1 MERNTETKTLS
12 FSKGMTNIP
21 SDAIC
26 EDGELLESDGFIY
39 KDGSMV
45 PIQKPVDITGGVPLE
60 GKLVYVHKL
69 ADYRN
74 LITYI
79 EDKERLVCYV
89 NFKNGETEK
98 REENKQ
104 TIDLDAKLLD
114 VKSVGN
120 TLVCATDKGLHYI
133 LCKGHS
139 YSDLGTELPKPK
151 VEFYTDGTTKN
162 WQNEQDELKKD
173 SFMCNLSSFVSTE
186 KGYAHYYP
194 LDTDDVD
201 KSYSLCSTGYL
212 EGDAEHLITEN
223 YNVHKINQDKETD
236 FKNAVIGH
244 VSQMINWVKDKNK
257 FAFPFFVR
265 FALKMF
271 DGSYA
276 RISNPIICYPSIN
289 KNVKFVQMGKKDKGY
304 YTEVD
309 SERGGSG
316 MYMYLIGYSGLFFKA
331 TIDNKDNWSDIIKE
345 LVVFATDDVM
355 PFELN
360 EDWKFKDPMDID
372 NTIYFNGGGSYH
384 ENIVDFRHYLSH
396 KDQHDYPL
404 ASEWLMPVYKTNEKI
419 IKELLEKTQFYKL
432 FSLDLDS
439 KYIDGEWHDSSER
452 SEGVS
457 DINIMDNGVVSTLT
471 EQEQLKVDDY
481 YGWTK
486 LVPSKLFTYN
496 NRLNTVGTARYPFEG
511 FNFFADCKEG
521 VKIEYEYYTHIVN
534 QQIDTWVKSDTSD
547 NVDPMIFT
555 GWLFYPDPYAKEMII
570 MVKGEKKGWHVNL
583 HTHKM
588 LNGAYSFANLPVP
601 GNGIKI
607 SDMDI
612 PTVSGDFEDL
622 NSQIFTSVVNNPF
635 VFEASGDNTVG
646 TGKILGIVANTEAV
660 SQGQFGQYPLLV
672 FTSEGIYGMSVNSEG
687 LYSATYPI
695 SREVCLEN
703 SPLVP
708 TDRLIFFASKKGLMA
723 AIGGSVA
730 CVSEQ
735 LRGRQADPM
744 QYYRLEEGPISL
756 NRVADLSI
764 AKFLVDSFV
773 AYDYRDS
780 LLRIFAKDKSYQ
792 YIYNMVDH
800 TFAVDNSGIMA
811 QSVVNDYPD
820 NLIQDTAGNVYSLT
834 DKPDINEDENLYSG
848 IIITRPMKLGS
859 SMILKSLREIRN
871 IRKTTQGKLTLK
883 VLANNN
889 AGQNWCQ
896 LTSLLGKPWAF
907 FTFEYTLTDFKASD
921 SFQGSVVVV
930 QNRRSLLR
938 GQN

>member
-1 MERNTETKTLS
+1 MEQNTETKTLS

-21 SDAIC
+21 SDTIC
-26 EDGELLESDGFIY
+26 EDGELLESDGIIY

-79 EDKERLVCYV
+79 EDKEQLVCYV

-120 TLVCATDKGLHYI
+120 TLVCATDKGLHYM

-151 VEFYTDGTTKN
+151 VEFYTDGTTDN
-162 WQNEQDELKKD
+162 WQKEQDDLKKD
-173 SFMCNLSSFVSTE
+173 SFVCNIESFVE
-186 KGYAHYYP
+186 LVNRYAFYHRSGDDLHKLY
-194 LDTDDVD
+194 DTDYDQN
-201 KSYSLCSTGYL
+201 KYSFP
-212 EGDAEHLITEN
+212 GDLFFHHS
-223 YNVHKINQDKETD
+223 VKQDKETD
-236 FKNAVIGH
+236 FKNAVVGH

-271 DGSYA
+271 DGSYT
-276 RISNPIICYPSIN
+276 RISNPIICYPSTSRN
-289 KNVKFVQMGKKDKGY
+289 CKFVETGKSSRGY
-304 YTEVD
+304 YEEGYDTKK
-309 SERGGSG
+309 
-316 MYMYLIGYSGLFFKA
+316 YMYHIGYSGLFFKA
-331 TIDNKDNWSDIIKE
+331 IIDNKDNWSDIVKE

-360 EDWKFKDPMDID
+360 EDWKFKDPMETD
-372 NTIYFNGGGSYH
+372 NTIFYNGGGSYH
-384 ENIVDFRHYLSH
+384 ESVVSFRDSTYTGGGYH
-396 KDQHDYPL
+396 PA

-432 FSLDLDS
+432 FSLDFDS

-457 DINIMDNGVVSTLT
+457 DINIIDNGVVSTLT

-481 YGWTK
+481 YGWAK

-588 LNGAYSFANLPVP
+588 LNGAYSFANLPAP
-601 GNGIKI
+601 DNGIKI

-723 AIGGSVA
+723 ASGGSVA

-744 QYYRLEEGPISL
+744 RYYRLEEGPISL

-800 TFAVDNSGIMA
+800 TFAVDNSGIIA
-811 QSVVNDYPD
+811 QAVVNDYPD
-820 NLIQDTAGNVYSLT
+820 NLIQDEDGNVYSLT

-848 IIITRPMKLGS
+848 TIITRPMKLGS

-896 LTSLLGKPWAF
+896 LTSLLGKPWAY

-921 SFQGSVVVV
+921 SFQGSVVVI

>member
-1 MERNTETKTLS
+1 MEQNTETKTLS

-21 SDAIC
+21 SDTIC
-26 EDGELLESDGFIY
+26 EDGELLESDGIIY

-79 EDKERLVCYV
+79 EDKEQLVCYV

-120 TLVCATDKGLHYI
+120 TLVCATDKGLHYM

-151 VEFYTDGTTKN
+151 VEFYTDGTTDN
-162 WQNEQDELKKD
+162 WQKEQDDLKKD
-173 SFMCNLSSFVSTE
+173 SFVCNIESFVE
-186 KGYAHYYP
+186 LVNRYAFYHRSGDDLHKLY
-194 LDTDDVD
+194 DTDYDQN
-201 KSYSLCSTGYL
+201 KYSFP
-212 EGDAEHLITEN
+212 GDLFFHHS
-223 YNVHKINQDKETD
+223 VKQDKETD
-236 FKNAVIGH
+236 FKNAVVGH

-271 DGSYA
+271 DGSYT
-276 RISNPIICYPSIN
+276 RISNPIICYPSTSRN
-289 KNVKFVQMGKKDKGY
+289 CKFVETGKSSRGY
-304 YTEVD
+304 YEEGYDTKK
-309 SERGGSG
+309 
-316 MYMYLIGYSGLFFKA
+316 YMYHIGYSGLFFKA
-331 TIDNKDNWSDIIKE
+331 IIDNKDNWSDIVKE

-360 EDWKFKDPMDID
+360 EDWKFKDPMETD
-372 NTIYFNGGGSYH
+372 NTIFYNGGGSYH
-384 ENIVDFRHYLSH
+384 ESVVSFRDSTYTGGGYH
-396 KDQHDYPL
+396 PA

-432 FSLDLDS
+432 FSLDFDS

-457 DINIMDNGVVSTLT
+457 DINIIDNGVVSTLT

-481 YGWTK
+481 YGWAK

-588 LNGAYSFANLPVP
+588 LNGAYSFANLPAP
-601 GNGIKI
+601 DNGIKI

-723 AIGGSVA
+723 ASGGSVA

-744 QYYRLEEGPISL
+744 RYYRLEEGPISL

-800 TFAVDNSGIMA
+800 TFAVDNSGIIA
-811 QSVVNDYPD
+811 QAVVNDYPD
-820 NLIQDTAGNVYSLT
+820 NLIQDEDGNVYSLT

-848 IIITRPMKLGS
+848 TIITRPMKLGS

-896 LTSLLGKPWAF
+896 LTSLLGKPWAY

>member
-1 MERNTETKTLS
+1 MEQNTETKTLS

-21 SDAIC
+21 SDMIC
-26 EDGELLESDGFIY
+26 TDDELMESVGFIY
-39 KDGSMV
+39 RDGEMK
-45 PIQKPVDITGGVPLE
+45 PIQKPVCITGDTPLE

-74 LITYI
+74 LITYV
-79 EDKERLVCYV
+79 EDKKQLLIHIYAQSGGTTAED
-89 NFKNGETEK
+89 
-98 REENKQ
+98 KQ
-104 TIDLDAKLLD
+104 TIELGSKLLD
-114 VKSVGN
+114 IKHVGN
-120 TLVCATDKGLHYI
+120 TLVCATEDGLHYL
-133 LCKGHS
+133 LCKGHT
-139 YSDLGTELPKPK
+139 YSDLGTELPIPK

-201 KSYSLCSTGYL
+201 KSFSLCSTGYL
-212 EGDAEHLITEN
+212 EGDAEHLIPEN

-265 FALKMF
+265 FALKLF

-276 RISNPIICYPSIN
+276 RISNPIICYPSTS
-289 KNVKFVQMGKKDKGY
+289 KNCKFVLMGKKDKGY

-309 SERGGSG
+309 SKREEASI
-316 MYMYLIGYSGLFFKA
+316 YMYLIGYSGLFFKA
-331 TIDNKDNWSDIIKE
+331 SIANKENWSDIVKE
-345 LVVFATDDVM
+345 LVVFASDDVV

-360 EDWKFKDPMDID
+360 EDWKFKDPIDIK
-372 NTIYFNGGGSYH
+372 NTIFYNGGGSYH

-404 ASEWLMPVYKTNEKI
+404 ATEWIMPVYKTNEKI
-419 IKELLEKTQFYKL
+419 IKELLNKTQFYKL

-452 SEGVS
+452 SENVS
-457 DINIMDNGVVSTLT
+457 DVNIIDNGVVSTLT

-481 YGWTK
+481 YGWAK
-486 LVPSKLFTYN
+486 LVPNKLFTYN
-496 NRLNTVGTARYPFEG
+496 NRLNAIGAKRFPFKG
-511 FNFFADCKEG
+511 FNFFTDCKEG
-521 VKIEYEYYTHIVN
+521 VNIEYEYYTHIVN

-703 SPLVP
+703 SSLVP

-723 AIGGSVA
+723 ASGGSVA

-764 AKFLVDSFV
+764 VKFLVGSLI

-792 YIYNMVDH
+792 YIYNMADH

-811 QSVVNDYPD
+811 QAVVNDYPD
-820 NLIQDTAGNVYSLT
+820 NLIQDEDGNVYSLT

-848 IIITRPMKLGS
+848 TIITRPLKLGS

-896 LTSLLGKPWAF
+896 LTSLLGKPWSF

>member
-21 SDAIC
+21 SDTIC

-104 TIDLDAKLLD
+104 AIDLDAKLLD

-151 VEFYTDGTTKN
+151 VEFYTDGTTDN
-162 WQNEQDELKKD
+162 WRKEQDDLKKD
-173 SFMCNLSSFVSTE
+173 SFVCNIESFVDLV
-186 KGYAHYYP
+186 GRYAFYHHSGDDLHKLY
-194 LDTDDVD
+194 DTDYDQN
-201 KSYSLCSTGYL
+201 KYSFP
-212 EGDAEHLITEN
+212 GDLFWHHS
-223 YNVHKINQDKETD
+223 VKQDKETD
-236 FKNAVIGH
+236 FKNAVVGH

-276 RISNPIICYPSIN
+276 RISNPIICYPSTSRN
-289 KNVKFVQMGKKDKGY
+289 CKFVETGKSSRGY
-304 YTEVD
+304 YEEGYDTKK
-309 SERGGSG
+309 
-316 MYMYLIGYSGLFFKA
+316 YMYHIGYSGLFFKA
-331 TIDNKDNWSDIIKE
+331 IIDNKDNWSDIVKE

-360 EDWKFKDPMDID
+360 EDWKFKDPMETD
-372 NTIYFNGGGSYH
+372 NTIFYNGGGSYH
-384 ENIVDFRHYLSH
+384 ESVVSFRDSTYTEGGYH
-396 KDQHDYPL
+396 PG

-635 VFEASGDNTVG
+635 IFEASGDNTVG

-723 AIGGSVA
+723 ASGGSVA

-744 QYYRLEEGPISL
+744 QYYRLEEGPIALS
-756 NRVADLSI
+756 RVADLSI
-764 AKFLVDSFV
+764 VKFLVGSLV

-792 YIYNMVDH
+792 YIYNMADH

-896 LTSLLGKPWAF
+896 LTSLLGKPWAY

>member
-1 MERNTETKTLS
+1 MEQNTETKTLS

-21 SDAIC
+21 SDNIC
-26 EDGELLESDGFIY
+26 TDDELMESVGFIY
-39 KDGSMV
+39 RDGEMK
-45 PIQKPVDITGGVPLE
+45 PIQKPVCITGDTPLE

-74 LITYI
+74 LITYV
-79 EDKERLVCYV
+79 EDKKQLVCYV

-104 TIDLDAKLLD
+104 TIDLGAKLLD

-120 TLVCATDKGLHYI
+120 TLVCATDKGLHY
-133 LCKGHS
+133 LLYKGNE
-139 YSDLGTELPKPK
+139 YKNLGNELPKP
-151 VEFYTDGTTKN
+151 VVRFYFSDEEENTELEKDRTVCRIRTFISDVTTKDYGYLCY
-162 WQNEQDELKKD
+162 DEYGNFLGVKD
-173 SFMCNLSSFVSTE
+173 SYDGAAKYALDTHHIMNTSDTE
-186 KGYAHYYP
+186 KY
-194 LDTDDVD
+194 D
-201 KSYSLCSTGYL
+201 
-212 EGDAEHLITEN
+212 N
-223 YNVHKINQDKETD
+223 FQ
-236 FKNAVIGH
+236 NAVKGH
-244 VSQMINWVKDKNK
+244 VAEAIEYTKKNNL
-257 FAFPFFVR
+257 FAFPFFIR
-265 FALKMF
+265 TALRLF
-271 DGSYA
+271 DGTTFA
-276 RISNPIICYPSIN
+276 RISNPIICYPSSKKNCKFGPCYYDSDKKTWVVRFNGNAPRDDASWQYMLILNYSHLNFKIEIPN
-289 KNVKFVQMGKKDKGY
+289 KEDW
-304 YTEVD
+304 
-309 SERGGSG
+309 
-316 MYMYLIGYSGLFFKA
+316 A
-331 TIDNKDNWSDIIKE
+331 DIIKE
-345 LVVFATDDVM
+345 FVVFASDDVL
-355 PFELN
+355 PFEIDS
-360 EDWKFKDPMDID
+360 DWSFKTVAELDGKVYYDGVRID
-372 NTIYFNGGGSYH
+372 RYIAKKITFHWDTYQARELI
-384 ENIVDFRHYLSH
+384 EPI
-396 KDQHDYPL
+396 
-404 ASEWLMPVYKTNEKI
+404 YKTERKI
-419 IKELLEKTQFYKL
+419 IDELLGKSQFYKL
-432 FSLDLDS
+432 FSFELDS
-439 KYIDGEWHDSSER
+439 EYLDNKWHDASAFDET
-452 SEGVS
+452 VS
-457 DINIMDNGVVSTLT
+457 DIRIMPEGRLSNLK

-481 YGWTK
+481 YGWTHII
-486 LVPSKLFTYN
+486 SNKLFSYN
-496 NRLNTVGTARYPFEG
+496 NRLNSFGIKRVPFEG
-511 FNFFADCKEG
+511 FNQFLAVQPNTSTETYRYL
-521 VKIEYEYYTHIVN
+521 VHIV
-534 QQIDTWVKSDTSD
+534 SDTMDRWVESD
-547 NVDPMIFT
+547 YMRYSGNASVYD
-555 GWLFYPDPYAKEMII
+555 WLYYPDPNAKEM
-570 MVKGEKKGWHVNL
+570 MVTAKNNTKGVLYKLTSHPY
-583 HTHKM
+583 
-588 LNGAYSFANLPVP
+588 LNGAYSFTKLASAEYPSLDTNLPA
-601 GNGIKI
+601 ID
-607 SDMDI
+607 SEAYEYLD
-612 PTVSGDFEDL
+612 
-622 NSQIFTSVVNNPF
+622 SQIFTSVVNNPF

-723 AIGGSVA
+723 ASGGSVA

-811 QSVVNDYPD
+811 QAVVNDYPD
-820 NLIQDTAGNVYSLT
+820 NLIQDADGNVYSLT
-834 DKPDINEDENLYSG
+834 NKPDINDDENLYSG
-848 IIITRPMKLGS
+848 AIITRPMKLGS

-896 LTSLLGKPWAF
+896 LTSLLGKPWAY

-921 SFQGSVVVV
+921 SFQGSVVVI

>member
-1 MERNTETKTLS
+1 MEQNTETKTLS

-21 SDAIC
+21 SDTIC
-26 EDGELLESDGFIY
+26 EDGELLESDGIIY

-79 EDKERLVCYV
+79 EDKEQLVCYV

-120 TLVCATDKGLHYI
+120 TLVCATDKGLHYM

-151 VEFYTDGTTKN
+151 VEFYTDGTTDN
-162 WQNEQDELKKD
+162 WQKEQDDLKKD
-173 SFMCNLSSFVSTE
+173 SFVCNIESFVE
-186 KGYAHYYP
+186 LVNRYAFYHRSGDDLHKLY
-194 LDTDDVD
+194 DTDYDQN
-201 KSYSLCSTGYL
+201 KYSFP
-212 EGDAEHLITEN
+212 GDLFFHHS
-223 YNVHKINQDKETD
+223 VKQDKETD
-236 FKNAVIGH
+236 FKNAVVGH

-271 DGSYA
+271 DGSYT
-276 RISNPIICYPSIN
+276 RISNPIICYPSTSRN
-289 KNVKFVQMGKKDKGY
+289 CKFVETGKSSRGY
-304 YTEVD
+304 YEEGYDTKK
-309 SERGGSG
+309 
-316 MYMYLIGYSGLFFKA
+316 YMYHIGYSGLFFKA
-331 TIDNKDNWSDIIKE
+331 IIDNKDNWSDIVKE

-360 EDWKFKDPMDID
+360 EDWKFKDPMETD
-372 NTIYFNGGGSYH
+372 NTIFYNGGGSYH
-384 ENIVDFRHYLSH
+384 ESVVSFRDSTYTGGGYH
-396 KDQHDYPL
+396 PA

-432 FSLDLDS
+432 FSLDFDS

-457 DINIMDNGVVSTLT
+457 DINIIDNGVVSTLT

-481 YGWTK
+481 YGWAK

-588 LNGAYSFANLPVP
+588 LNGAYSFANLPAP
-601 GNGIKI
+601 DNGIKI

-723 AIGGSVA
+723 ASGGSVA

-800 TFAVDNSGIMA
+800 TFAVDNSGIIA
-811 QSVVNDYPD
+811 QAVVNDYPD
-820 NLIQDTAGNVYSLT
+820 NLIQDEDGNVYSLT

-848 IIITRPMKLGS
+848 TIITRPMKLGS

-896 LTSLLGKPWAF
+896 LTSLLGKPWAY

>member
-1 MERNTETKTLS
+1 MEQNTETKTLS

-21 SDAIC
+21 SDTIC

-151 VEFYTDGTTKN
+151 VEFYTDGTTDN
-162 WQNEQDELKKD
+162 WDKEQDDLKKA
-173 SFMCNLSSFVSTE
+173 SFVCNLQSFVDTSNHA
-186 KGYAHYYP
+186 YAYYYP
-194 LDTDDVD
+194 GVAEDDNGNRVD
-201 KSYSLCSTGYL
+201 YKLYSTNNSNGSPNYYL
-212 EGDAEHLITEN
+212 AEL
-223 YNVHKINQDKETD
+223 YLYHKVKQDKETD
-236 FKNAVIGH
+236 FKNAVVGH
-244 VSQMINWVKDKNK
+244 VEQMINWVKDKNK

-265 FALKMF
+265 FALKLF

-276 RISNPIICYPSIN
+276 RISNPIICYPCIN
-289 KNVKFVQMGKKDKGY
+289 KNCRFVEVSKGDKKFYQENSANSGSN
-304 YTEVD
+304 
-309 SERGGSG
+309 SE
-316 MYMYLIGYSGLFFKA
+316 YLYKIGYSGLFFKA
-331 TIDNKDNWSDIIKE
+331 NIDNKENWSDIVKE
-345 LVVFATDDVM
+345 LVVFATNDVI

-360 EDWKFKDPMDID
+360 EDWKFKDPMEVND
-372 NTIYFNGGGSYH
+372 TVFYNGGGTYH
-384 ENIVDFRHYLSH
+384 ESVISFRHYNSRLEGYH
-396 KDQHDYPL
+396 PL

-452 SEGVS
+452 SEDVS

-481 YGWTK
+481 YGWAK

-588 LNGAYSFANLPVP
+588 LNGAYSFANLPAP
-601 GNGIKI
+601 DNGIKI

-723 AIGGSVA
+723 ASGGSVA

-744 QYYRLEEGPISL
+744 RYYRLEEGPISL

-780 LLRIFAKDKSYQ
+780 LLRIFAKDESYQ
-792 YIYNMVDH
+792 
-800 TFAVDNSGIMA
+800 
-811 QSVVNDYPD
+811 
-820 NLIQDTAGNVYSLT
+820 
-834 DKPDINEDENLYSG
+834 
-848 IIITRPMKLGS
+848 
-859 SMILKSLREIRN
+859 
-871 IRKTTQGKLTLK
+871 
-883 VLANNN
+883 
-889 AGQNWCQ
+889 
-896 LTSLLGKPWAF
+896 
-907 FTFEYTLTDFKASD
+907 
-921 SFQGSVVVV
+921 
-930 QNRRSLLR
+930 
-938 GQN
+938 